1 MPCRKRYFYLV
12 ILTFAAL
19 ATLGFGR
26 YKKRYLSAPEQAAA
40 APQLLANVADP
51 KPNEACFSPDE
62 ACGAKL
68 IRFVQG
74 ARKSLDVAVYDIN
87 IDQLVRHLALQSR
100 QIKVRV
106 IVDQRQSQ
114 GDHSLVQLLVAAGVQ
129 TRYGRQ
135 RGIMHNKFIIRDG
148 TMMETGSFN
157 FTNHATLANSEN
169 QLYLD
174 QPQILARFKM
184 RFDRIWLEAQP
195 IGAQGAV
202 SIHAGSSS
210 YYLNNHR
217 KGMTQ
222 P

>member
-1 MPCRKRYFYLV
+1 MPCCKRIFYPFL
-12 ILTFAAL
+12 LCLAAL
-19 ATLGFGR
+19 TTLSFAR
-26 YKKRYLSAPEQAAA
+26 YKKRHMSASEQAAA

-62 ACGAKL
+62 PCGAKL

-74 ARKSLDVAVYDIN
+74 ARRSLDLAVYDIN

-100 QIKVRV
+100 RIPVRV

-114 GDHSLVQLLVAAGVQ
+114 GDHSLVRLLVDAGVP

-135 RGIMHNKFIIRDG
+135 RGIMHHKFIIRDG
-148 TMMETGSFN
+148 SMVETGSFN
-157 FTNHATLANSEN
+157 FTNHAALANNEN

-184 RFDRIWLEAQP
+184 RFDKIWLEAQP
-195 IGAQGAV
+195 VGVQGV
-202 SIHAGSSS
+202 DSVHSSSSS
-210 YYLNNHR
+210 YYLNNHH
-217 KGMTQ
+217 
-222 P
+222 